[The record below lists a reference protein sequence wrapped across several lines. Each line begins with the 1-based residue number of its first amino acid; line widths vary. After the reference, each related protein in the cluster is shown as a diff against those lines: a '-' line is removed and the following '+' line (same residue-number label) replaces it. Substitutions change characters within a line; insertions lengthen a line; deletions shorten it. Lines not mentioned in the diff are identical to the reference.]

1 MRYLYLFSIIFLF
14 LHCTSD
20 SSDSYDLKANE
31 LGWEIGEKVFKPAK
45 VQGSLIKYPKNNRLS
60 ITAMD
65 GTEGI
70 LILINTPNQ
79 NLKGTYPLD
88 KASNNSIKLN
98 NVENKLLNVF
108 TSESCK
114 SSAGQVIITEHDGTA
129 KTISGYF
136 DVKLCAATFN
146 SSTKQVIVENGK
158 FNKASYFESIKD
170 K

>member
-1 MRYLYLFSIIFLF
+1 MRYLYLLSIIFLF
-14 LHCTSD
+14 LHCKSD
-20 SSDSYDLKANE
+20 SSDSYDLNANE
-31 LGWEIGEKVFKPAK
+31 LGWEINTEIFKPAK
-45 VQGSLIKYPKNNRLS
+45 VQGSLIRYPNNNRLS

-70 LILINTPNQ
+70 LILINTPNK

-114 SSAGQVIITEHDGTA
+114 AAAGSVIITEHDESS
-129 KTISGYF
+129 KTVSGYF
-136 DVKLCAATFN
+136 DVKLCSATYN
-146 SSTKQVIVENGK
+146 STKKQVIIENGK